1 MRHSTRDGSVADYNL
16 ISKGDRRQR
25 HGKNSILS
33 LAEDHLLRVILVFR
47 YGEPRIEE
55 PLALAYRRAL
65 SKLEVNEVSSL
76 NHMRR
81 ILEEE
86 PPAGDIKSKIS
97 TSVRHMPYWLRYR
110 CCADWSMQLLG
121 LKIPSLP
128 KQVIKPAPTKSDR
141 GAWPLPPQRIFE
153 PRPDDDEP
161 YRFVKEP
168 SLKELIRYLTIMK
181 KPEEE
186 WTPREHKFIEAI
198 ETRMHLTRWI

>member
-1 MRHSTRDGSVADYNL
+1 MRHSTRGRIRGRRYNPQ
-16 ISKGDRRQR
+16 SKGDRRQR

-81 ILEEE
+81 ILEGE

-97 TSVRHMPYWLRYR
+97 TSLRQMPYWLRYR
-110 CCADWSMQLLG
+110 CGADLSMQLLG
-121 LKIPSLP
+121 LKIPPLP
-128 KQVIKPAPTKSDR
+128 KEVNKSAAR
-141 GAWPLPPQRIFE
+141 EAWFK
-153 PRPDDDEP
+153 PRPDHDEP
-161 YRFVKEP
+161 YRFLKEP
-168 SLKELIRYLTIMK
+168 SMKELTRYFTIME
-181 KPEEE
+181 KPEDKR
-186 WTPREHKFIEAI
+186 TLREHKFIEALV
-198 ETRMHLTRWI
+198 TRMDLIRWI